1 MVNSTCMDFK
11 KIEAMKEDFKKRGLN
26 VLKNSVLKNGL
37 NASVMNNDVFN
48 NTLHLFSE
56 NIETGKVTFQKQSGR
71 CWIFAALNTFRHKM
85 NKEYNLEN
93 FELSQSYV
101 FFWDKFEKS
110 NYFLDAIIRTLDE
123 DLDSRIVRH
132 LLQTPQQDGGQWDML
147 VSLIKKY
154 GVVPKQKQ
162 GEIFHSSA
170 SMVLNNVLNKKLRH
184 SAQLLRNSYEKGMS
198 LEELYSLKD
207 KIMSEIYSYL
217 CVTLGEPIEKFD
229 FEYYDKDKKFHRDT
243 DLTPIKFFEKY
254 VGIDLDDYVS
264 IINAPTKDKP
274 YYSTFTVDFLGNVVG
289 REVKYLNLPMDEFKQ
304 LAIDQIKS
312 GETVW
317 FGCDVGQISDREKGI
332 MDLDLYEYEK
342 SFGFDILQDKA
353 NALDY
358 SESLMTHAMVLSGVN
373 ILDGKS
379 NRWKVENS
387 WGEVPGDKGYF
398 VMSDAW
404 MDRFT
409 YQIVINKKFLSKEQK
424 EMLNKEVI
432 RLKPWDPM
440 GSLAK

>member
-1 MVNSTCMDFK
+1 MKNTDMTK
-11 KIEAMKEDFKKRGLN
+11 EKIVKMKENYEGRNLR
-26 VLKNSVLKNGL
+26 VLQNAVLKNGIN
-37 NASVMNNDVFN
+37 NAVVNNEVYN
-48 NTLHLFSE
+48 RTHHVFSE
-56 NIETGKVTFQKQSGR
+56 NIETGKVTYQKQSGR

-110 NYFLDAIIRTLDE
+110 NYFLDNIIKTRNE
-123 DLDSRIVRH
+123 EIDSRIVRH

-147 VSLIKKY
+147 VSVIKKY
-154 GVVPKQKQ
+154 GVVPKSVQ
-162 GEIFHSSA
+162 GEVFHSSSSA
-170 SMVLNNVLNKKLRH
+170 MLNNLLNKKLRLG
-184 SAQLLRNSYEKGMS
+184 AQKLREAINMS
-198 LEELYSLKD
+198 EDQLIELKD
-207 KIMSEIYSYL
+207 EIMNEIYAFL
-217 CVTLGEPIEKFD
+217 CVMLGVPQEVVD
-229 FEYYDKDKKFHRDT
+229 FEYYDKDKKFHRDLG
-243 DLTPIKFFEKY
+243 LTPVEFFNKY
-254 VGIDLDDYVS
+254 VNMNLDDYIS
-264 IINAPTKDKP
+264 IINAPTDDKP
-274 YYSTFTVDFLGNVVG
+274 YYRTFTVDFLGNVTG
-289 REVKYLNLPMDEFKQ
+289 NEVKYLNLPMDEFKN
-304 LAIDQIKS
+304 LAIEQIKH

-317 FGCDVGQISDREKGI
+317 FGCDVGQISDRLGGM
-332 MDLDLYEYEK
+332 MDLDVFEYEQ
-342 SFGFDILQDKA
+342 SFGFDILQDKK

-373 ILDGKS
+373 LDENGKS

-387 WGEVPGDKGYF
+387 WGEEPGNKGYF

-409 YQIVINKKFLSKEQK
+409 YQIVVNKKYLTEKQK
-424 EMLNKEVI
+424 EALKQDPI